1 VVGLGICLSASHLS
15 DLTLTIAAN
24 IYWSLLNNTHKSYY
38 FIFTNKHLNA
48 DELMRLMLL
57 HYISP

>member
-15 DLTLTIAAN
+15 DLTLTVAAN